1 MNSKLGLRR
10 KLKTHYGYLRG
21 RILRL
26 DNTRNLNS
34 KGSRR
39 NKFAF
44 WRERRVGRC
53 EAPRRRR
60 CRTSSRSGN
69 NADARPPPRPFGLRP
84 AGPLALLLAPHIRP
98 GYCSSLAPCQRA
110 WGPAAK
116 CEVISARALKIAQQL
131 QQRGDDL
138 S

>member
-1 MNSKLGLRR
+1 MNSKLGLPR

-84 AGPLALLLAPHIRP
+84 AGQLAFLLAPYIPPPVSLVSRP
-98 GYCSSLAPCQRA
+98 P
-110 WGPAAK
+110 PARLGARSK
-116 CEVISARALKIAQQL
+116 MISYFSVR
-131 QQRGDDL
+131 
-138 S
+138 